1 MTKRSTLSRIVQRV
15 AAIFGKTGGGL
26 YSSFSLLSSSQ
37 RDWNREAGPRYDNS
51 AVAAIIQYL
60 TRQITGDPRL
70 VVQQQ
75 RRVNSKTEWVET
87 QHPMPGLLAQGPL
100 TDDQTLGGVILSLVV
115 SGNAYLVKSRNT
127 IGRVEALLYVPH
139 WSVRAISNQDSP
151 FGDRRAD
158 GTNLIT
164 YYEYTSPDGLRM
176 PFRVDDIV
184 HFRWGVDPK
193 MPQYGMSPLVA
204 VLREIVTDNQAATL
218 GAALL
223 ANAGI
228 PGVAISPKTEVSTDL
243 TPEQREAL
251 NEKFRRRVTGDMAG
265 APFIAPFP
273 VDYTLIGFS
282 PDKLVLGQTRALA
295 TSRICSPFG
304 IDPMVLGLPSEQK
317 TYSNYEEAARAA
329 WRGACKP
336 LLRLI
341 SDTLYNQVLIVD
353 YPLDAALRV
362 YWDLSEVAEEQEN
375 INQEAERLRTL
386 FLADAIT
393 RSDLRAALGY
403 EVDDR
408 RDNVF
413 YSQQRSESMT
423 VTRATQ
429 TLLAERRKLIRVEE
443 VRDVGA

>member
-1 MTKRSTLSRIVQRV
+1 MTKPSALSRIVQRV
-15 AAIFGKTGGGL
+15 AAIFGRTSGGL
-26 YSSFSLLSSSQ
+26 FSSLSMLSSSQ
-37 RDWNREAGPRYDNS
+37 RDWNREAGARYDNS

-70 VVQQQ
+70 VVQSQM
-75 RRVNSKTEWVET
+75 RVNGKIEWAET
-87 QHPMPGLLAQGPL
+87 QHPMPGLLNNGPL
-100 TDDQTLGGVILSLVV
+100 TDGQTLGGVILSLVV
-115 SGNAYLVKSRNT
+115 SGNAYLIKSRNP
-127 IGRVEALLYVPH
+127 IGRVEGLLYVPH
-139 WSVRAISNQDSP
+139 WSVRAINNQDSP

-158 GTNLIT
+158 GTHLVT
-164 YYEYTSPDGLRM
+164 YYEYTSPDGARI
-176 PFRVDDIV
+176 PFRVADVV
-184 HFRWGVDPK
+184 HFRWGVDPRA
-193 MPQYGMSPLVA
+193 PQYGMSPLVA
-204 VLREIVTDNQAATL
+204 SLREVVTDNNAATL

-282 PDKLVLGQTRALA
+282 PDKLVLGATRALA
-295 TSRICSPFG
+295 TSRICAPFG
-304 IDPMVLGLPSEQK
+304 VDPMVLGLPSEQK

-329 WRGACKP
+329 WRSACKP

-341 SDTLYNQVLIVD
+341 AGTLYHQVLVIE
-353 YPLDAALRV
+353 YPLDQGLRL

-375 INQEAERLRTL
+375 INQEADRLRKL
-386 FLADAIT
+386 FMADAIT
-393 RSDLRAALGY
+393 RSDLRGALGY
-403 EVDDR
+403 DVDDR

-413 YSQQRSESMT
+413 YSQQRAGGDVSNAA
-423 VTRATQ
+423 RI
-429 TLLAERRKLIRVEE
+429 LLNERRKLRLVPEG
-443 VRDVGA
+443 DDAGA